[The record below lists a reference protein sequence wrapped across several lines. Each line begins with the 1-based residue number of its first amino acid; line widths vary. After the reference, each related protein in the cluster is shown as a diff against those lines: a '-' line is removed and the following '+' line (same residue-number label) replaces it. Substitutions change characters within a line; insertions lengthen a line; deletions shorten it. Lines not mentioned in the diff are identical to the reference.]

1 MPNLDPATVAQK
13 WANNLGASTQTI
25 KNGVQAV
32 TTSPTQLAA
41 AAVGKWQAAVAT
53 QKAATDYVNALN
65 KVSLAQW
72 QQAMLNKGLNR
83 IGPGAQASIPKFT
96 TFLQSFLPFEANIA
110 QQVRSMPSTTLQDRI
125 ARMVAMATQLA
136 TYVRP

>member
-1 MPNLDPATVAQK
+1 MPLAPDQVAQK
-13 WANNLGASTQTI
+13 WANNLGAATTAI
-25 KNGVQAV
+25 KNGVQSV

-53 QKAATDYVNALN
+53 QKAANDYVNSLN

-83 IGPGAQASIPKFT
+83 IGPGAQAAIPKFT
-96 TFLQSFLPFEANIA
+96 AFLQAFLPFEQNIA
-110 QQVRSMPSTTLQDRI
+110 QQVRAMPSTTLQDRI

-136 TYVRP
+136 TFVRP

>member
-1 MPNLDPATVAQK
+1 MPLLDPTTIAQK
-13 WANNLGASTQTI
+13 WANNLGASTTAI

-53 QKAATDYVNALN
+53 QKAANDFVNSLN

-72 QQAMLNKGLNR
+72 QSAMLNKGLNR
-83 IGPGAQASIPKFT
+83 IGPGAQAAIPKFT
-96 TFLQSFLPFEANIA
+96 TFLQAFLPFEQNIA
-110 QQVRSMPSTTLQDRI
+110 TQVRAMPSTTLQDRI
-125 ARMVAMATQLA
+125 ARMVAMVTQLA
-136 TYVRP
+136 TFVRP